1 MHIWVASMPRNGT
14 CSCSPPASRQPPPSA
29 WSPAT
34 GHVLPSGAAAPGA
47 RAPRVPPELRARS
60 PRRAAAVHVRSRAG
74 PIQIRVTILFEV
86 KDQSNHSTE
95 LFRLALLLAGNG
107 ELHLCSRTLHP
118 GSESSKEKEEGE
130 RTPGLGF
137 SLQVFLCPLL
147 SSSAAKKNTVTLQ

>member
-1 MHIWVASMPRNGT
+1 MHIWVASMPRNST
-14 CSCSPPASRQPPPSA
+14 CSCGSRHLAPGPPPPATCCRRARPLQERARRVSRR
-29 WSPAT
+29 
-34 GHVLPSGAAAPGA
+34 SGAPA
-47 RAPRVPPELRARS
+47 S

-74 PIQIRVTILFEV
+74 PIQIRVTIFFEV